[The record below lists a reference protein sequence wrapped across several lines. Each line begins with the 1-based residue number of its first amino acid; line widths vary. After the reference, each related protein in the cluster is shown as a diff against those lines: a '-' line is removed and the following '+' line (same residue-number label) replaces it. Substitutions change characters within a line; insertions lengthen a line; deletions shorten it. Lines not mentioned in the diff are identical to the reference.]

1 MQNYKELYIDASV
14 NQPYIFYLLYNEVP
28 TPYYISNV
36 QKSNEDSMFQTI
48 DSIGNVYFTIPT
60 TLELNN
66 VYIFRQ
72 STLEKYK
79 NMYNNLGKFNKEVY
93 GDFVVVYVN

>member
-1 MQNYKELYIDASV
+1 
-14 NQPYIFYLLYNEVP
+14 
-28 TPYYISNV
+28 
-36 QKSNEDSMFQTI
+36 MFQTI
-48 DSIGNVYFTIPT
+48 DSIGNVYFTIPA
-60 TLELNN
+60 TLKFDN

>member
-1 MQNYKELYIDASV
+1 
-14 NQPYIFYLLYNEVP
+14 
-28 TPYYISNV
+28 
-36 QKSNEDSMFQTI
+36 MFQTI

-60 TLELNN
+60 TLELDN